1 MSSSE
6 MKISSTFSEPTMNI
20 MPTVASNS
28 SAKYSPTCS
37 VNVESMESQAA
48 KRVSTSTACLT
59 SCVKGSITTIP
70 CQDSAVVCC
79 CTWNI
84 QKMGSKHPMPVMAA
98 ATRRRHLP
106 SADRITPK
114 STNNTTNAAMDK
126 MVSGIASV
134 RMSK

>member
-20 MPTVASNS
+20 MPTVASIS

-48 KRVSTSTACLT
+48 KTVSSSTACLT
-59 SCVKGSITTIP
+59 SCVKGSMTSIP

-79 CTWNI
+79 CTWNRSEEHTSELQSHHDLVCRLLLEKKNI
-84 QKMGSKHPMPVMAA
+84 ILTA
-98 ATRRRHLP
+98 
-106 SADRITPK
+106 
-114 STNNTTNAAMDK
+114 
-126 MVSGIASV
+126 
-134 RMSK
+134 

>member
-1 MSSSE
+1 MSSNE
-6 MKISSTFSEPTMNI
+6 TKIRSTFSEPTMNN

-48 KRVSTSTACLT
+48 KTVSSSTACLI
-59 SCVKGSITTIP
+59 SCVKGSMTSIP

-84 QKMGSKHPMPVMAA
+84 QKMGNKQPMPVMAA
-98 ATRRRHLP
+98 ATSRRHFP
-106 SADRITPK
+106 SADRITAK
-114 STNNTTNAAMDK
+114 STNNTANAAIDT
-126 MVSGIASV
+126 I
-134 RMSK
+134 

>member
-6 MKISSTFSEPTMNI
+6 MKIRSTFSEPTMNI
-20 MPTVASNS
+20 IPTAASMS

-37 VNVESMESQAA
+37 VNVESMESQAV
-48 KRVSTSTACLT
+48 KTVSSSTACLT
-59 SCVKGSITTIP
+59 SCVKGSITSMP

-98 ATRRRHLP
+98 ATSRRHFP

-114 STNNTTNAAMDK
+114 STNNTASAAMDT

>member
-1 MSSSE
+1 
-6 MKISSTFSEPTMNI
+6 MNN
-20 MPTVASNS
+20 MPTVANNS

-37 VNVESMESQAA
+37 VNVESMESQAT
-48 KRVSTSTACLT
+48 KTVSSSTACLISWVNGSMT
-59 SCVKGSITTIP
+59 SMP
-70 CQDSAVVCC
+70 CQASGGVCC

-84 QKMGSKHPMPVMAA
+84 QKIGNKQPMPVMAA

-114 STNNTTNAAMDK
+114 STNNTASAAIDT

-134 RMSK
+134 RTSK